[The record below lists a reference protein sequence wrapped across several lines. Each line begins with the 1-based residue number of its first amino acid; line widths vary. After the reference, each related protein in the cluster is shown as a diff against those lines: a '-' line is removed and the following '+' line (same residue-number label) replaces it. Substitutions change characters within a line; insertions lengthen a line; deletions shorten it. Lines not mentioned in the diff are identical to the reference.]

1 MKKMNENQKEDE
13 LYKLKTELL
22 TLGERR
28 LLEKGVV
35 NVTISEKG
43 ENFNLTLDKYLEFR
57 LIILDLCP
65 ISREELLKKTDDII
79 SELMKKCGFIVEQ
92 RSPPMILLQQLVKM
106 EIEVM
111 GTPEDHCY
119 SIIKLFKT
127 FIAASIRDI

>member
-1 MKKMNENQKEDE
+1 MDENQKENENSE
-13 LYKLKTELL
+13 LYKMKVEML

-35 NVTISEKG
+35 DVSISEKG
-43 ENFNLTLDKYLEFR
+43 ESFNLTLDKYLEFR
-57 LIILDLCP
+57 LIVLDLCP
-65 ISREELLKKTDDII
+65 ISREDLLKRTDDII

-92 RSPPMILLQQLVKM
+92 RSPSMILLQQLVKM

-119 SIIKLFKT
+119 SVIKQFKT
-127 FIAASIRDI
+127 FVDAPIRDI